1 MPSTPLPPRNPNTIE
16 ASVQIHRDVG
26 EVFHFYRD
34 FRNLPRFLGDVM
46 LVEPTG
52 PTTSRWTIQGA
63 FGVQAH
69 WTVRVTEERPNAL
82 IRYETISLPGLG
94 ASWAIHFDPGPE
106 VGETRVREAMTF
118 PLGMLG
124 RAALA
129 LIGKY
134 PAQEVA
140 ANLHRLKQ
148 LMETGKVTDTSHA
161 MSDKFLKR

>member
-1 MPSTPLPPRNPNTIE
+1 MPATTLPPWNANTIE

-26 EVFHFYRD
+26 EVFNFYRD

-46 LVEPTG
+46 GVELTG
-52 PTTSRWTIQGA
+52 PSTSRWTIQGP

-69 WTVRVTEERPNAL
+69 WTVRVTEERANAL
-82 IRYETISLPGLG
+82 IRYETVSLPGLG
-94 ASWAIHFDPGPE
+94 AKWAIYFVPGPQA
-106 VGETRVREAMTF
+106 GETEVREVMTS
-118 PLGMLG
+118 PLGTFG

-148 LMETGKVTDTSHA
+148 YMETGKITDTSYA
-161 MSDKFLKR
+161 VSGKFPE